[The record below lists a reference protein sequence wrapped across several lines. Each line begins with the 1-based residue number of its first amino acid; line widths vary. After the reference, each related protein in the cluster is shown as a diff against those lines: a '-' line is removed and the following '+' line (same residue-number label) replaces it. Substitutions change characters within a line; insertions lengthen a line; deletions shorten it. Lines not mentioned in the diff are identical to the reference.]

1 MSFSSGNFY
10 HPRIRREQNRRV
22 ALILL
27 AVMAGL
33 MVVSIV
39 TIVVMH

>member
-1 MSFSSGNFY
+1 MSFSSDNFY
-10 HPRIRREQNRRV
+10 HPRIRREQNRKV

-27 AVMAGL
+27 AVMAAL

-39 TIVVMH
+39 TIVVLH